1 MEDISVNELR
11 QRLDRGERIRLVDV
25 REAYEHDEF
34 NIGGELMP
42 LGALI
47 PEHLDALRGDE
58 DTEIVLYCRSG
69 NRSGV
74 AKTLLAM
81 AGFTRVRNLLGGMLE
96 WQGIDPSEA

>member
-47 PEHLDALRGDE
+47 PE